1 MYFKLLETV
10 FNVLRDFNLSRWL
23 EAYSERNTNIT
34 TFSGN
39 CTLAD
44 VTGDGN
50 YHLVIGDI
58 QLQKDIKSRLKIY
71 KGTTAND
78 LPLPDVPSS
87 VISFYTDQVEPK
99 IPGM

>member
-1 MYFKLLETV
+1 M
-10 FNVLRDFNLSRWL
+10 

-44 VTGDGN
+44 VAGDGN

-58 QLQKDIKSRLKIY
+58 KVDKETRSKLRIY
-71 KGTTAND
+71 KGTSAQD

-87 VISFYTDQVEPK
+87 VISFYTDSVEPR
-99 IPGM
+99 IPGKFHV